1 MRKDLVASAVL
12 LLVASLYY
20 WATTDIPTTTL
31 SDDIGPRGLPNVLS
45 ILLALL
51 AIGLGARAL
60 LAAPVAAPEIE
71 DDKEKEASTLRAF
84 GLLLVGALYV
94 PAAYARG
101 YVPAIFLLVVA
112 IAAYEGARVSWR
124 LFAVAAGGAAIFW
137 LLFVQALGIPQPD
150 GVLLPSMFSEFRL

>member
-12 LLVASLYY
+12 LLVALLYY
-20 WATTDIPTTTL
+20 LATSDIPTTTL

-45 ILLALL
+45 ILLAVL
-51 AIGLGARAL
+51 AVGLGARAL
-60 LAAPVAAPEIE
+60 VAAPASAPEGE
-71 DDKEKEASTLRAF
+71 GDKEKEASALRAF
-84 GLLLVGALYV
+84 GLLLVGALYI
-94 PAAYARG
+94 PAAYALG

-112 IAAYEGARVSWR
+112 VAAYEGARISWR

-150 GVLLPSMFSEFRL
+150 GMLLPGMFSRFGV